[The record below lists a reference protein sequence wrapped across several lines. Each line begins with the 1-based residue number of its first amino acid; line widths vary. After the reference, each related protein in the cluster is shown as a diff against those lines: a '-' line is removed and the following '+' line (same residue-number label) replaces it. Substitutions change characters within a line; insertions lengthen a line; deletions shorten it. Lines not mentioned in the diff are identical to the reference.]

1 MTVLAWLMLIL
12 LLALVVSGLDLLIGV
27 SSIERLAELP
37 AHQGAA
43 PLVSLVV
50 PARNE
55 ERNVEAA
62 ARSLLAQ
69 RYPSIEII
77 AVDDRSTDGTGAILD
92 ALAAVEPRLKVVH
105 LKELPSGW
113 LGKNHALSVGAA
125 AARGDWLLFA
135 DADVIMA
142 PDSISRAVA
151 YAERRG
157 LDHLT
162 VLPDTLMPGLVL
174 KAFVVV
180 GVIIFGM
187 ALRPWKARDPRS
199 RHFVGVGA
207 FNLVRASAYARAGGH
222 EPIRLRPDDD
232 IKLGKIL
239 KRSGA
244 RQDALS
250 GHGMVS
256 VEWYRTVGE
265 TIDGLMKN
273 SFSVVQYNPLAML
286 GGVAFYLVLGLAPL
300 AALLLGAG
308 PLRWFGGIAVAW
320 QLLLH
325 SFVARETHLPLRA
338 VLLYPVIYVLF
349 AWIVLRALVL
359 TLSQGGIVWR
369 DTFYP
374 LAELRKNRV

>member
-1 MTVLAWLMLIL
+1 MLIL
-12 LLALVVSGLDLLIGV
+12 LLALVVSGLDFLIGV

-37 AHQGAA
+37 PHQGAA
-43 PLVSLVV
+43 PPVSLVV

-69 RYPSIEII
+69 RYPSLEII

-92 ALAAVEPRLKVVH
+92 RLAAEEPRLRVVH
-105 LKELPSGW
+105 LTELPPGW
-113 LGKNHALSVGAA
+113 LGKNHALSVGAT

-162 VLPDTLMPGLVL
+162 ILPDTLMPGLVL
-174 KAFVVV
+174 KAFVIV

-207 FNLVRASAYARAGGH
+207 FNLVRASAYARVGGH

-250 GHGMVS
+250 GRGMVS

-273 SFSVVQYNPLAML
+273 SFSVVQYNPLLML
-286 GGVAFYLVLGLAPL
+286 GGVPFYLVLGLAPL
-300 AALLLGAG
+300 VALLLGSG
-308 PLRWFGGIAVAW
+308 PLRWFGGTAVVW

-325 SFVARETHLPLRA
+325 GFVAREVRLPFHS
-338 VLLYPVIYVLF
+338 VLLYPMIYVLF

-359 TLSQGGIVWR
+359 NLSQGGIVWR
-369 DTFYP
+369 GTFYP